1 MRNNGGYVLFDCMGL
16 DLSSASEQKKDGIHA
31 AALRAISLHKP
42 IYAINCNYN
51 GAEFSAVPVTVHM
64 SGTTVIASANT
75 LQIFITDADI
85 CTVSNLVS

>member
-1 MRNNGGYVLFDCMGL
+1 MSNNGGYVLFDCMGL

-42 IYAINCNYN
+42 IYAINCNYD

-64 SGTTVIASANT
+64 SGTTELPARTCCRFSSLTRTFAPF
-75 LQIFITDADI
+75 QI
-85 CTVSNLVS
+85 L